1 MSIIVE
7 FDLRPSLG
15 AVRDQGARST
25 CLAHATSVAHEKSR
39 GSTDALSPQYL
50 HHYAVG
56 GAIGT
61 GCGFAAMADALRVYG
76 QPLETGCPYSPDE
89 PDAAWR
95 PPTGLHVFRRV
106 VGQSFDHV
114 LIRQCIERGEV
125 AVLGIELPVTFFTLT
140 EPWIIGSAPKLHGYH
155 AVAAVGWGTAAGEP
169 LVLIRNSW
177 GLGWANAGHAWLG
190 EDFVREHVHELL
202 IMREEIE

>member
-1 MSIIVE
+1 MSIVVE

-61 GCGFAAMADALRVYG
+61 GCGFLTMADALRTHG

-89 PDAAWR
+89 PDAAWQ
-95 PPTGLHVFRRV
+95 PPSGLQVYRRATGHSV
-106 VGQSFDHV
+106 DHAV
-114 LIRQCIERGEV
+114 IRQCIEQGGV
-125 AVLGIELPVTFFTLT
+125 AVLGIELPASFFTPAA
-140 EPWIIGSAPKLHGYH
+140 PWIIGSFPKVYGYH
-155 AVAAVGWGTAAGEP
+155 AVAAVGWGTVAGKP

-177 GLGWANAGHAWLG
+177 GAGWADSGHAWLD
-190 EDFVREHVHELL
+190 EDFVREHLHELL
-202 IMREEIE
+202 VMREEIN